1 MKLTNKGK
9 LYYPV
14 KRSFDEA
21 SLRFVADQQAQIDAA
36 WRSFD
41 DILISLLNYKNVN
54 IKHSDD
60 HRIEHI
66 HQIILDYKKALLE
79 TESGREFLAKYDINL
94 FKSKEQK

>member
-1 MKLTNKGK
+1 MKLTNEGK
-9 LYYPV
+9 LHCPA
-14 KRSFDEA
+14 KISFDEA
-21 SLRFVADQQAQIDAA
+21 ALRFVADQQARIDSYE
-36 WRSFD
+36 RSID
-41 DILISLLNYKNVN
+41 NILLSLLDYDSLS

-94 FKSKEQK
+94 FKSKEPK

>member
-21 SLRFVADQQAQIDAA
+21 SLIFVADQQAQIDSYE
-36 WRSFD
+36 RSIAN
-41 DILISLLNYKNVN
+41 ILLSLLDYDSLS

-60 HRIEHI
+60 HRVEQI